1 MQNKTVCATIKLNGL
16 FVDKINEEAL
26 IDSSKNNAVENL
38 EIKQT
43 ENGAYQLIIKL
54 AWKAHP
60 SILMTSRDAVKE
72 WANYDRLI
80 NHIKNNYSE
89 IPQIKVTLNYKFLR
103 KKTLLLASI
112 TEFNYDEVLIKSK

>member
-1 MQNKTVCATIKLNGL
+1 M
-16 FVDKINEEAL
+16 DKINEESL
-26 IDSSKNNAVENL
+26 IDSSKNNAVESL

-54 AWKAHP
+54 AWKDHP
-60 SILMTSRDAVKE
+60 SILMTSRDDIKE

-80 NHIKNNYSE
+80 KHIKNNYPE
-89 IPQIKVTLNYKFLR
+89 IPQIKVSLNYKYL
-103 KKTLLLASI
+103 KNNTLLLPAI

>member
-1 MQNKTVCATIKLNGL
+1 M
-16 FVDKINEEAL
+16 DKINEEAL
-26 IDSSKNNAVENL
+26 IDSSKNNAVETL

-60 SILMTSRDAVKE
+60 SVLMTSRDDIKE

-80 NHIKNNYSE
+80 NHIKNNYPE
-89 IPQIKVTLNYKFLR
+89 IPQIKVSLNYKFLR
-103 KKTLLLASI
+103 KKTLLLPSI